1 MSHIFY
7 YSLTKTSQ
15 KKERA
20 SSSANISM
28 KQHPL
33 RLLPP
38 QHQSQLK
45 GKYNDT
51 CDTSRK
57 RTAKNHV

>member
-1 MSHIFY
+1 MSHIF
-7 YSLTKTSQ
+7 

-45 GKYNDT
+45 GKYNGT
-51 CDTSRK
+51 Y
-57 RTAKNHV
+57 RTLHSKTHFKKSNPNSQ